1 MIAANFRYGVKERNV
16 MASVITIGQGAGLL
30 AGQSLAGFLGPT
42 YGWKLPFLFVSC
54 PSMAFSLLMLLLVE
68 EPVRGAGEESVRNAS
83 AEAKE
88 LDSESAEVVYNSSF
102 TCEKLCQIFRIPTN
116 MLIYWSEIPASM
128 GWGVL
133 FAFLTDYVAQDKAFG
148 VENATTCVAILGV
161 GLAVG
166 AVAGGIVGQHL
177 NNTCLT
183 FRGSVS
189 VLVGTASLLGPLPYY
204 WVIYADFA
212 CELDMT
218 ACLDEY
224 NVSYVPTE
232 INTSAPD
239 VVAALATCTDASE
252 FFVCPPVTWG
262 VLIVLLF
269 LSGLCLG
276 VPTANAR
283 AMLLNTNLPETRG
296 TAVAI
301 LVILSN
307 FGKGF
312 GPLVASLM
320 IGSLGRPTSF
330 TAITIVFS
338 CAAITYFA
346 TAATYGRDIA
356 KQVKIVEHQV
366 RIRGLTDQSFEMK
379 DLAAKLEENLAAHNR
394 AEAGETAVSADEVIV
409 QESKEAPDEEAEK
422 GTPLS
427 HSHTSKHRVSQSS
440 DDDANASEQAERDGG
455 NDDGNNVSAGIDN
468 DGV

>member
-1 MIAANFRYGVKERNV
+1 MMFCLSSGRYGVKERNV

-30 AGQSLAGFLGPT
+30 AGQALAGFLGPT
-42 YGWKLPFLFVSC
+42 YGWKLPFLCVSC
-54 PSMAFSLLMLLLVE
+54 PSMAFSLLMLFLVE

-88 LDSESAEVVYNSSF
+88 LNSESAEVVYNSSF

-116 MLIYWSEIPASM
+116 MLIYWSEIPSAM

-133 FAFLTDYVAQDKAFG
+133 FAFLTDYVAQDKYFG

-177 NNTCLT
+177 NNTCLS
-183 FRGSVS
+183 FRGSVAI
-189 VLVGTASLLGPLPYY
+189 LVGTAAVLGPLPYY
-204 WVIYADFA
+204 WVIYADFD
-212 CELDMT
+212 CELDVA

-224 NVSYVPTE
+224 NVSYPSSTE
-232 INTSAPD
+232 INTSVPEI
-239 VVAALATCTDASE
+239 AAAVTTCTDASE

-269 LSGLCLG
+269 LSGACLG

-338 CAAITYFA
+338 CAAITYYA
-346 TAATYGRDIA
+346 TAATYARDIQN
-356 KQVKIVEHQV
+356 QVETVEHQV

-379 DLAAKLEENLAAHNR
+379 DLASKLEENLAAHNL
-394 AEAGETAVSADEVIV
+394 AEAGGEEAVSADEVV
-409 QESKEAPDEEAEK
+409 LQQQETKKAPAEEEAEREK
-422 GTPLS
+422 GATKAS
-427 HSHTSKHRVSQSS
+427 HGDGGKHRVSQSS
-440 DDDANASEQAERDGG
+440 DEEPGGAHAQDDDS
-455 NDDGNNVSAGIDN
+455 
-468 DGV
+468 GV